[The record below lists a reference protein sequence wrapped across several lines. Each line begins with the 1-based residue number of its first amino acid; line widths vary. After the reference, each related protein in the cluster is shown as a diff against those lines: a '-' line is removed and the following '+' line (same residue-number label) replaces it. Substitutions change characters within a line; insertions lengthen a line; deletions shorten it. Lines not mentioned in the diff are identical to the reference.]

1 MEKVNLACCESG
13 MQEATGRTVI
23 IVPSRFFSMK
33 KVDKQGDEQENEQK
47 SQIEKLYPLYAHVIL
62 YVVGLNINRKD

>member
-13 MQEATGRTVI
+13 IQEVTGGTVI
-23 IVPSRFFSMK
+23 IFPSSFFGMK
-33 KVDKQGDEQENEQK
+33 KVDEQGDEQENEQK

-62 YVVGLNINRKD
+62 YAFL

>member
-13 MQEATGRTVI
+13 IQEVTGRTVI
-23 IVPSRFFSMK
+23 AARISFFCVK
-33 KVDKQGDEQENEQK
+33 KVDKQGDEQENEKK
-47 SQIEKLYPLYAHVIL
+47 SQVEKLNSLYAHVIL

>member
-13 MQEATGRTVI
+13 IQEVTGGTVV

-33 KVDKQGDEQENEQK
+33 KVDK
-47 SQIEKLYPLYAHVIL
+47 
-62 YVVGLNINRKD
+62 